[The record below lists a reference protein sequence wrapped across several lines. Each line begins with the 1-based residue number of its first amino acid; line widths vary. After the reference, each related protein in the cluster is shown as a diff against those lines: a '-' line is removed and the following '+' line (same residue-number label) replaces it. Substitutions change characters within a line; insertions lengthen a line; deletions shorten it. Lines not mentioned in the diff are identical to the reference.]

1 MQAQEDHVANETMR
15 PEVDTGR
22 VVEDSV
28 GAAISRVYE
37 LQLIALG
44 MILAKPSYVNDF
56 STRDFCD
63 AEIHS
68 LVNTL
73 RSKMEPPKKRQ
84 EVEKFLGDRGVEP
97 YINRDMDSLEGVAE
111 RISVDGQYCRALSYI
126 TAMVN
131 NCGSVRSADKLDFI
145 ETLKKAHAGMD

>member
-1 MQAQEDHVANETMR
+1 MSTPDENVATETLR
-15 PEVDTGR
+15 VDESQGR
-22 VVEDSV
+22 TVQDSV

-37 LQLIALG
+37 LQLVAIG
-44 MILAKPSYVNDF
+44 MILAKPSMLENVK
-56 STRDFCD
+56 TEDFCD

-73 RSKMEPPKKRQ
+73 KSKSDSKRG

-97 YINRDMDSLEGVAE
+97 YVSRGLDSLDGVTE
-111 RISVDGQYCRALSYI
+111 RLHVDGQYCRALTYI

-131 NCGSVRSADKLDFI
+131 NCGSVRSADKLDFV
-145 ETLKKAHAGMD
+145 ETLKKAHAGMG

>member
-1 MQAQEDHVANETMR
+1 MLAQEDHVANETMR
-15 PEVDTGR
+15 PDVDTGR
-22 VVEDSV
+22 TIEDSV

-37 LQLIALG
+37 LQLIAVG
-44 MILAKPSYVNDF
+44 MILAKPSVLD
-56 STRDFCD
+56 TVETADFCD

-73 RSKMEPPKKRQ
+73 KSKSGNKRV

-97 YINRDMDSLEGVAE
+97 YVVRKLDSLDGVAE
-111 RISVDGQYCRALSYI
+111 RLHVDGQYCRALTYI

-131 NCGSVRSADKLDFI
+131 NCGSVRSADKLDFV
-145 ETLKKAHAGMD
+145 ETLKKAHAGMG